1 MENTVETKKVEAR
14 NRKQLLIRKIL
25 AFQSGNKYTEE
36 LLSEKTLKQL
46 EHIYDKEV
54 R

>member
-1 MENTVETKKVEAR
+1 MENTVEIQKVEAR
-14 NRKQLLIRKIL
+14 NRKQLLIREIM

-36 LLSEKTLKQL
+36 LLSAKTLKQL
-46 EHIYDKEV
+46 ERIYDKEV